1 MTSLSS
7 AIFAK
12 EEYIMRR
19 YLEISDFVPHVF
31 IRCLGSI
38 REGQR
43 TPTCPLVTMDALA
56 AYGEAVAQDMENTIL
71 DFSREA
77 TADFFGRNDDV
88 FSVEGDY
95 VTLKDGVTKE
105 TLRERFNGGLTV
117 DLAKALLAADGMTQ
131 SWHNTSTGPRAAAP
145 KPEYKVYQFYL
156 PIGDW
161 SDDGH
166 GRCQQFLV
174 NSNAPVERV
183 REAHFRIKET
193 TGIDI
198 ESICGG
204 CEENTIS
211 PDVSEKIAALG
222 IPFEPGEDGQVFSED
237 MAHLW
242 VALLQLADP
251 ELKLQIQRE
260 TYIPMLTFPGYDE
273 KGRHI
278 GDVGYGVF

>member
-1 MTSLSS
+1 MTSPSS

-71 DFSREA
+71 DLSREA
-77 TADFFGRNDDV
+77 TVDFFGRNDDV

-95 VTLKDGVTKE
+95 ITLKDGVTKE

-183 REAHFRIKET
+183 REAHFRIKKV

-198 ESICGG
+198 ETVCGKYK
-204 CEENTIS
+204 ETTVK
-211 PDVSEKIAALG
+211 PRVAKKIEALS
-222 IPFEPGEDGQVFSED
+222 IPFEVGDSEVSPED
-237 MAHLW
+237 MARLW
-242 VALLQLADP
+242 VALLQLTDP
-251 ELKLQIQRE
+251 ELQLQINTE
-260 TYIPMLTFPGYDE
+260 NSIPMLPFNGCDE

-278 GDVGYGVF
+278 GQVGYGVV

>member
-19 YLEISDFVPHVF
+19 YLEISGFVPHVF

-242 VALLQLADP
+242 GGAPAVGRPRTQAANPKRNLYPHADLP
-251 ELKLQIQRE
+251 RLR
-260 TYIPMLTFPGYDE
+260 
-273 KGRHI
+273 
-278 GDVGYGVF
+278 